1 VNGIEDA
8 QLLRAVAEDVPDM
21 ALSVREHLRSIAD
34 RLEGGT
40 LIGQLRCRRCGENA
54 DITIRH
60 ATTKATPPS

>member
-1 VNGIEDA
+1 VTGIEDA

-21 ALSVREHLRSIAD
+21 ALSVREHLRSLAD

-40 LIGQLRCRRCGENA
+40 LIGHLRCPRCGENA

-60 ATTKATPPS
+60 AYDRRMPQ